1 MSLRSSKVVSLRE
14 AAASI
19 PDGSI
24 VAVGGLSY
32 YGAPMALVRELIR
45 QGVRD
50 LTVITAAVTSIQA
63 DLLIAA
69 GAVRKIMPLDGT
81 GGTARAADNRAPAGI
96 RGTSGP
102 DDRGA
107 RRRVT
112 GCGGP
117 RDGGA

>member
-32 YGAPMALVRELIR
+32 FGAPMALVRELIR

-50 LTVITAAVTSIQA
+50 LTLITAAVTSIQA

-69 GAVRKIMPLDGT
+69 GAVRKIISPYVSLEELGL
-81 GGTARAADNRAPAGI
+81 APAFRKAVEAG
-96 RGTSGP
+96 
-102 DDRGA
+102 DA
-107 RRRVT
+107 
-112 GCGGP
+112 
-117 RDGGA
+117 